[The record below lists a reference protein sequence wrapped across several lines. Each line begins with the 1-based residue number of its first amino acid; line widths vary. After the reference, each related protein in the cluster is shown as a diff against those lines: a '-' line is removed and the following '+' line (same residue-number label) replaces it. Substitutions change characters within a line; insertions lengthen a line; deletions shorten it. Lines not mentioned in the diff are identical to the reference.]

1 MEVGIGFIG
10 IRCRNRRWSWTRTIN
25 ETEEILAS
33 EIGYNLSLPEKI
45 VVPGKF
51 NGDEMVDNGK
61 RGGDRRGGDGGS
73 SG

>member
-1 MEVGIGFIG
+1 ME
-10 IRCRNRRWSWTRTIN
+10 N
-25 ETEEILAS
+25 
-33 EIGYNLSLPEKI
+33 NLSLPEKI